1 MKTQVLISEKLS
13 YLLDVPLDHATM
25 THDPNTLMAFL
36 RRLGLGLH
44 LCLVFCLGSKELCHP
59 GESVQYLPQKN
70 PRIKCLFYHTFVRVE

>member
-59 GESVQYLPQKN
+59 GESVQYLPAKN
-70 PRIKCLFYHTFVRVE
+70 PELNAYFITHL